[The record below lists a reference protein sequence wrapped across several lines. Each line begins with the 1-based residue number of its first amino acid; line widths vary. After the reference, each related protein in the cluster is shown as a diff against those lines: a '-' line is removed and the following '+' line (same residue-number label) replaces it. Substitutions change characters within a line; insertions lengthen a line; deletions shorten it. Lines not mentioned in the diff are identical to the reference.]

1 MGIPKVLLGN
11 TGIQVSKLCFGTLTI
26 SPLQCAFSIDKG
38 ADLLRFAIDQGIT
51 FFDTAEI
58 YQTYDVLHEAV
69 KYKQDIV
76 ISSKDYCYDRKTA
89 EASLDRALKAIGRDY
104 IDIFMLHEQE
114 SVHTIRGH
122 WEAVEYLLERKTKG
136 DVRAVGLS
144 THHIAAV
151 KASMDY
157 PDLEIIHPIY
167 NRQGLGVVD
176 GSAADM
182 LQAIRA
188 ASDRGKGIFG
198 MKPLGGGHLIPT
210 AKEEIQYVN
219 SLPCI
224 DAIAVGMKS
233 REEILYNAALF
244 AGDPVEDEVE
254 EKLRKQKRNIM
265 VHDWCEG
272 CAACAKA
279 CDQSAIKIENGK
291 AVIDRDKCV
300 LCAYCA
306 KACPMFCIKVV

>member
-1 MGIPKVLLGN
+1 MAIPKVYLGK
-11 TGIQVSKLCFGTLTI
+11 TSIEVSKLCFGTLTI
-26 SPLQCAFSIDKG
+26 SPLQCAFSLDKG

-51 FFDTAEI
+51 FFDTAQL
-58 YQTYDVLHEAV
+58 YQTYDMLRKAV
-69 KYKQDIV
+69 KYKKDIV
-76 ISSKDYCYDRKTA
+76 ISSKDYCYDQKTA
-89 EASLDRALKAIGRDY
+89 EKSLDHALRSIGRDY

-114 SVHTIRGH
+114 SRHTIRGH
-122 WEAVEYLLERKTKG
+122 WEAVEYLLKRKEQG
-136 DVRAVGLS
+136 DIRAVGLS

-151 KASMDY
+151 KASIDY
-157 PDLEIIHPIY
+157 PELEVIHPIY

-182 LQAIRA
+182 LRAIDEV
-188 ASDRGKGIFG
+188 SEMGKGIFG

-210 AKEEIQYVN
+210 AAEEIAYVKDIK
-219 SLPCI
+219 SM

-233 REEILYNAALF
+233 EDEVLYNAAIF
-244 AGDPVEDEVE
+244 AGEMPNAELE
-254 EKLRKQKRNIM
+254 ERLSKQVRSIM

-272 CAACAKA
+272 CGACVEV
-279 CDQSAIKIENGK
+279 CDQGAIRIEKDK
-291 AVIDRDKCV
+291 AVIDNHKCV